1 MSIIWRRVVVALMLL
16 SFAAPASAQFS
27 DSYVFLKAV
36 TDKDATKARE
46 LLDKPGTTVV
56 NTRDRTTGETALIL
70 VTKRGD
76 LPWVGFLLQ
85 AGADVNLRDNEG
97 NSPIL
102 LASISGFAEGVRVLL
117 IVKAKVDQ
125 QNNLGETALIKAVQV
140 RDVAIATMLLE
151 AGANPDLADHA
162 SGYSARQYAAQDPR
176 GGAIAKLLKEAP
188 SRKIA
193 PQQQGP
199 SQ

>member
-1 MSIIWRRVVVALMLL
+1 MSIIWRRAIVALMLAGL
-16 SFAAPASAQFS
+16 AAPAAAQFS

-36 TDKDATKARE
+36 TDKDSTKARE

-76 LPWVGFLLQ
+76 LPWMGFLLQ
-85 AGADVNLRDNEG
+85 AGADVNLRDNAG

-102 LASISGFAEGVRVLL
+102 LASISGFTEGVRVLL

>member
-1 MSIIWRRVVVALMLL
+1 
-16 SFAAPASAQFS
+16 
-27 DSYVFLKAV
+27 
-36 TDKDATKARE
+36 
-46 LLDKPGTTVV
+46 
-56 NTRDRTTGETALIL
+56 
-70 VTKRGD
+70 
-76 LPWVGFLLQ
+76 
-85 AGADVNLRDNEG
+85 VNLRDNEG

-102 LASISGFAEGVRVLL
+102 LASISGFTEGVRVLL

-151 AGANPDLADHA
+151 AGANPDLVDHA

-188 SRKIA
+188 SRKAA